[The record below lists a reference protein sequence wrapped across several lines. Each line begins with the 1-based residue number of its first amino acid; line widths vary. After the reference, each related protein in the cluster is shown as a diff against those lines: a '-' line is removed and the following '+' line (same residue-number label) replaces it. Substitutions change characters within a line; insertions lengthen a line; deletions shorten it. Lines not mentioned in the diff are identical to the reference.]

1 MRKTAYLAFGS
12 NLGNSEEN
20 VREAY
25 ASLSLVPGVYPAAL
39 SDLYRTKPWGYAD
52 QPDFIN
58 ACCRVETT
66 LSPAALLGVCLGIE
80 AAMGRVRQFKNGP
93 RVIDIDLLLYEGES
107 RNTEELLLPHPG
119 IPEREFV
126 LEPLLDVCEN
136 GFACGLNVPET
147 LRILREKNSAIPAE
161 KDGPGAV

>member
-12 NLGNSEEN
+12 NIGNSEEN
-20 VREAY
+20 VREAW
-25 ASLSLVPGVYPAAL
+25 ASLSLVPGIFPAAL
-39 SDLYRTKPWGYAD
+39 SDLYRTKPWGYTA

-66 LSPAALLGVCLGIE
+66 LSPEALLGVCLGIE

-93 RVIDIDLLLYEGES
+93 RVIDIDLLLYEGEK
-107 RNTEELLLPHPG
+107 RDTAELRLPHPG
-119 IPEREFV
+119 IREREFV

-147 LRILREKNSAIPAE
+147 LRLLREKNVEKPAE
-161 KDGPGAV
+161 KEEPGGV